1 MTSSTISHRPWRIVA
16 GIVLL
21 AAIAGAVYFYAFD
34 PVVPSVPV
42 TRRDIVHTVVASG
55 RVATPFRVGIGSQ
68 ITGTVEQVPVSQG
81 QTVKSGQTLLILES
95 SEARAGVMQAQVAVA
110 QAEARLR
117 QLRELQ
123 LPVADQTLRQAEIN
137 RDNAKVQYE
146 RSRKLFENGFVG
158 KSALDDA
165 QRNLDVANT
174 QVESARKQQET
185 ARPSGS
191 DYAVANT
198 ALQQARAT
206 LEAARSRLGYTVIR
220 APSGGTLIARNVE
233 RGDVVQPGKTL
244 FTLSPEGMTQLVL
257 QIDEK
262 NLGLLKLKQPAL
274 ASADSYP
281 KLRFGATLVYIN
293 PGIDAQRG
301 TVEVRLDVPD
311 APEYLRQD
319 MTVSV
324 DIEVARHA
332 GALSVPFNTV
342 RDPGSASPWVYVV
355 ADGHVKKRA
364 VKLGLK
370 GEGVAEILEGLR
382 EGERVVPASVERLRD
397 GQAVRTRADA

>member
-1 MTSSTISHRPWRIVA
+1 MPPSTPSNRSWRVVA
-16 GIVLL
+16 GIALL
-21 AAIAGAVYFYAFD
+21 AVIAGAVYFYAFD
-34 PVVPSVPV
+34 PVIPTVPV

-55 RVATPFRVGIGSQ
+55 RVTTPFRVSIGSQ

-81 QTVKSGQTLLILES
+81 QTVKSGQTLLILEA
-95 SEARAGVMQAQVAVA
+95 SEARAGALQTQVAVA

-137 RDNAKVQYE
+137 RDNAKVQHE
-146 RSRKLFENGFVG
+146 RSRKLFESGFVG
-158 KSALDDA
+158 KSALDDV
-165 QRNLDVANT
+165 QRTLDVANT
-174 QVESARKQQET
+174 QVEAARKQQET

-206 LEAARSRLGYTVIR
+206 LEAARARLGYTVIR

-244 FTLSPEGMTQLVL
+244 FTLSPEGMTQLIL

-262 NLGLLKLKQPAL
+262 NLGLLKLGQPAL
-274 ASADSYP
+274 ASSDSYP
-281 KLRFGATLVYIN
+281 KLRFGSTLVYIN

-355 ADGHVKKRA
+355 ADGHVRKRA

-370 GEGVAEILEGLR
+370 GEGAAEILEGLS
-382 EGERVVPASVERLRD
+382 EGERVVPATVEHLRD
-397 GQAVRTRADA
+397 GQSVRMRADA